1 MKKVALEKIHIHHFA
16 GIEDETIEFNPTE
29 NWRILPNGSGK
40 TTVADAFNWVIC
52 GKDSLGN
59 TRFNFEPTN
68 IENPQT
74 KVIVWLDVDGE
85 KITLQKEVGKWSY
98 NSLEVKKI
106 VFEDFLSN
114 IYNIETLELLSNPLA
129 FTNLHWE
136 TRRNYLTGLFCE
148 KVDEKSEFAFLM
160 KSMSISDIR
169 KSKTQQKKVANDALK
184 KCHTVIEVHNK
195 SIVELKGIDFVDL
208 KTKLQQKKTQLEGLE
223 GFDWK
228 NYYDKESYLQIGKS
242 EYNRLVADYKLKDS
256 EREVIEKEVAGKCKV
271 CDSDSDPVKFERL
284 KLKRLE
290 KCNSELTALKS
301 AILEKR
307 KSNAILSEKFEELK
321 KTKPD
326 ETTTAIVAEL
336 KKGIDFL
343 NIQIAKEN
351 DIDSLNKKIEAEQKL
366 LDGFVAE
373 IMQIEAFQ
381 DRFKDFL
388 SSYYTS
394 INDNFKGLFFDIEN
408 ECLLTNE
415 NRTEYKRFSLSEKIN
430 AGVQIVSV
438 LSKKIGLSFPM
449 FVDNR
454 ESVTE
459 LFPID
464 AQVINLKV
472 KE

>member
-1 MKKVALEKIHIHHFA
+1 MKKTILEKIHIHHFA
-16 GIEDETIEFNPTE
+16 GIEDEIIEFNPTE
-29 NWRILPNGSGK
+29 NWRILPNGEGK

-74 KVIVWLDVDGE
+74 KVIIWIDVEGE
-85 KITLQKEVGKWSY
+85 KITLQKEVGKWNY
-98 NSLEVKKI
+98 NGLEVKKT
-106 VFEDFLSN
+106 VFEEFLSN

-129 FTNLHWE
+129 FMNLHWE

-169 KSKTQQKKVANDALK
+169 KSKTQQKKVANDSLK
-184 KCHTVIEVHNK
+184 RCHTVIEVHEK
-195 SIVELKGIDFVDL
+195 SIKEVFDIDFLGLKLELKENA
-208 KTKLQQKKTQLEGLE
+208 TQLESLSN
-223 GFDWK
+223 FDWK
-228 NYYDKESYLQIGKS
+228 NYYDKESTLTAAKNQ
-242 EYNRLVADYKLKDS
+242 YNRLVTDYKSKDS
-256 EREVIEKEVAGKCKV
+256 ERETIEKEKPGKCKV

-290 KCNSELTALKS
+290 KCNAELTKFKS
-301 AILEKR
+301 EILEKR
-307 KSNAILSEKFEELK
+307 KLNASLSEKFEELQ

-326 ETTTAIVAEL
+326 ETATAIIAEL
-336 KKGIDFL
+336 KNGIKLLD
-343 NIQIAKEN
+343 IQIAKEN
-351 DIDSLNKKIEAEQKL
+351 DIVVLNNKIESEQKL
-366 LDGFVAE
+366 LDGFADE
-373 IMQIEAFQ
+373 IMKIEAFQ

-394 INDNFKGLFFDIEN
+394 INENFEGLFFDIEN
-408 ECLLTNE
+408 ECLLTNA
-415 NRTEYKRFSLSEKIN
+415 NGTEYKRFSLSEKIN

-454 ESVTE
+454 ESVTN
-459 LFPID
+459 LFPIES
-464 AQVINLKV
+464 QVINLKV
-472 KE
+472 KS